1 MKALLF
7 KYQNKKQ
14 LIFACIGTFLGLLFL
29 FTSLHFLDKI
39 YRYGDH
45 SEMLSENT
53 IVIQKQVN
61 GGLILNRAKP
71 VFLNSEIEDI
81 RNKSFI
87 QSCDIISSNTF
98 DVLLQINDPL
108 IPKFSSDIYVQSVKK
123 EYLDIETK
131 GWEWNKGQSVLPII
145 MPRDFLVMMN
155 NFLSAS
161 GMPQL
166 SDDLVKDLK
175 IKLKIGGRQSGEMIS
190 ARIVGFTNELSSIL
204 VPEAFLLWANQKFGN
219 QEKKM
224 ISQLVVKSNEGQF
237 GLLENYLKE
246 NKLESKK
253 SQLLIARLKST
264 LGILLSVISGISFLT
279 VFLAVLVLVQYLQL
293 ILAKNDYEIKTLIR
307 LGHSPHVIIRVF
319 ISYFSTVFV
328 LVSGIAFLCF
338 IFSKNYLDQM
348 FLSNGISL
356 DNHYSIYLFWV
367 SIMILL
373 VFIFSI
379 WTSSKNRIE
388 KAVHS

>member
-145 MPRDFLVMMN
+145 MPRDFLIMMN

-264 LGILLSVISGISFLT
+264 LGILLSVISGISFIT